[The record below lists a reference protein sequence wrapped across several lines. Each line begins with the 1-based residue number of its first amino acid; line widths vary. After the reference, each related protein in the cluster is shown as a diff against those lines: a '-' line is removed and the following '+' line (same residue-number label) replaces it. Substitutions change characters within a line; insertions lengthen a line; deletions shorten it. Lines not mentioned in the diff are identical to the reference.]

1 MSNEEQEKLPIAV
14 QNLRR
19 LWFNKKANEKM
30 NQNDAAKELGWNQS
44 LFSHYIANIN
54 KLTDKTVWKLANYLE
69 VSPYDIDP
77 DYGKD
82 YPDSILLKTNNDAQ
96 RVPVVPTYKAQP
108 KDLYRLTTE
117 MVCWDET
124 WNDLPTKTFGK
135 TIIGSLI
142 WAVPRTSEEAKYQQR
157 DSYLIKWKG
166 EWKVQPIPEDMV
178 PKAIQCAEITS
189 IKPVIAL
196 FL

>member
-1 MSNEEQEKLPIAV
+1 
-14 QNLRR
+14 
-19 LWFNKKANEKM
+19 
-30 NQNDAAKELGWNQS
+30 
-44 LFSHYIANIN
+44 
-54 KLTDKTVWKLANYLE
+54 
-69 VSPYDIDP
+69 
-77 DYGKD
+77 
-82 YPDSILLKTNNDAQ
+82 
-96 RVPVVPTYKAQP
+96 
-108 KDLYRLTTE
+108 

-178 PKAIQCAEITS
+178 PEAIQCAEITS